1 MTKRT
6 VLLLQLATGLGA
18 MSYGTMFTV
27 LDDFR
32 DDYGVSEAQLGL
44 ILAVGFLA
52 GFVAQ
57 IFLAPFAD
65 KGHAKKMIMV
75 GITVEIVGNLMMG
88 FGASFP
94 VLFAARLIGGI
105 GAGMVYPAVRRVV
118 ILADPENMGNN
129 LGRMVSFDVGGFS
142 IGPVLSAVTVGALGL
157 AAPFIICCVGLA
169 VVGLGLIRLHVQEAV
184 GEVPTQRLAFDLL
197 RIRPY
202 LGAVIIGLSLY
213 LMIGTFDALWSVM
226 MDDMEAAEW
235 VANVGIT
242 VFALPMLFLGPFGG
256 RLTQRFGPF
265 RASIAGLSVAA
276 FFMSMYGLLGSPYV
290 MLGFGVAHGIV
301 DGLTIT
307 GGAAAVAMVA
317 PKERLASAQGLFG
330 GLQTIMGGIAAAA
343 AGATYGAFGRT
354 PAFLTTATVMLL
366 FVGTGAFLA
375 RGHLRMT
382 PADGE
387 PAAAVAAAD

>member
-1 MTKRT
+1 MNKRT
-6 VLLLQLATGLGA
+6 VLMLQFATGLGA

-32 DDYGVSEAQLGL
+32 DEYGVSESQLGL

-52 GFVAQ
+52 GFILQ

-65 KGHAKKMIMV
+65 KGNAKRMILL
-75 GITVEIVGNLMMG
+75 GICVEIVGNLMMG
-88 FGASFP
+88 FGTSFT
-94 VLFAARLIGGI
+94 VLFAARLIAGI

-118 ILADPENMGNN
+118 ILADPGRMGTN

-157 AAPFIICCVGLA
+157 AAPFLVCNAGLV
-169 VVGLGLIRLHVQEAV
+169 VVGLGLARLHVQEAA
-184 GEVPTQRLAFDLL
+184 GEVPPQRLAFDLL

-202 LGAVIIGLSLY
+202 LGAVIIGLALY

-226 MDDMEAAEW
+226 MDDMEAADW
-235 VANVGIT
+235 VANLGISL
-242 VFALPMLFLGPFGG
+242 FALPMLFLGPVGG
-256 RLTQRFGPF
+256 RLTQKYGPF
-265 RASIAGLSVAA
+265 RASITGLTIAA
-276 FFMSMYGLLGSPYV
+276 FFMSMYGVLGSPYA
-290 MLGFGVAHGIV
+290 MLGFGVFHGIV

-317 PKERLASAQGLFG
+317 PQERLASAQGLFG
-330 GLQTIMGGIAAAA
+330 GLQTITGGIAAAM

-354 PAFLTTATVMLL
+354 PAFLTTAVIMILL
-366 FVGTGAFLA
+366 VGTGAWLA
-375 RGHLRMT
+375 RAHLSMK
-382 PADGE
+382 
-387 PAAAVAAAD
+387 PAAETAPVGATG

>member
-1 MTKRT
+1 MRKRT
-6 VLLLQLATGLGA
+6 VLLLQLATCFGA

-32 DDYGVSEAQLGL
+32 DEYGVSESQLGL

-65 KGHAKKMIMV
+65 KGNAKRMILV
-75 GITVEIVGNLMMG
+75 GIAVEIVGNLMMG
-88 FGASFP
+88 FGGSFA
-94 VLFAARLIGGI
+94 VLFAARLVSGI

-118 ILADPENMGNN
+118 ILADPENMGSN

-142 IGPVLSAVTVGALGL
+142 AGPVLSALTVGALGL
-157 AAPFIICCVGLA
+157 ATPFIICSAGLA
-169 VVGLGLIRLHVQEAV
+169 VVGAGLLRLHVQEAT
-184 GEVPTQRLAFDLL
+184 GDVPTQRLAFDLL

-226 MDDMEAAEW
+226 MDDMEADEW
-235 VANVGIT
+235 VANLGISL
-242 VFALPMLFLGPFGG
+242 FALPMLFLGPVGG

-265 RASIAGLSVAA
+265 RASITGLVIGA
-276 FFMSMYGLLGSPYV
+276 FLMSGYGLLGSPYA
-290 MLGFGVAHGIV
+290 MLGFGVVHGIT

-317 PKERLASAQGLFG
+317 PRARLASAQGLFG
-330 GLQTIMGGIAAAA
+330 GLQTITGGIAAAT

-354 PAFLTTATVMLL
+354 PAFLTTAAVMLL
-366 FVGTGAFLA
+366 FIGTGAFLA
-375 RGHLRMT
+375 RGHLTMR

-387 PAAAVAAAD
+387 PAGVAAAG

>member
-1 MTKRT
+1 
-6 VLLLQLATGLGA
+6 
-18 MSYGTMFTV
+18 
-27 LDDFR
+27 
-32 DDYGVSEAQLGL
+32 
-44 ILAVGFLA
+44 
-52 GFVAQ
+52 
-57 IFLAPFAD
+57 
-65 KGHAKKMIMV
+65 
-75 GITVEIVGNLMMG
+75 
-88 FGASFP
+88 
-94 VLFAARLIGGI
+94 
-105 GAGMVYPAVRRVV
+105 
-118 ILADPENMGNN
+118 
-129 LGRMVSFDVGGFS
+129 
-142 IGPVLSAVTVGALGL
+142 
-157 AAPFIICCVGLA
+157 
-169 VVGLGLIRLHVQEAV
+169 
-184 GEVPTQRLAFDLL
+184 
-197 RIRPY
+197 
-202 LGAVIIGLSLY
+202 
-213 LMIGTFDALWSVM
+213 MIGTFDALWSVM